1 MRKPTSFLDDVCLSE
16 EDENFDPADP
26 LCCPDDP
33 LDEVLK
39 YIPTLDEKILEALGI
54 DCSSPPQHDAQ
65 LVLYRPTA
73 EEEHG
78 AQGLKSTSAAGNS
91 YYSATSSGSSYC
103 GLSSAST
110 SWESESAG
118 RASSFQY
125 WNVPTKRRRQ
135 AVNVRNRK
143 RPWSHTF
150 LTFPSTPLA
159 AVVHDA
165 HNNIGEFSY
174 DNDIKPR
181 KLGLLDDGGNF
192 SKIGYKS
199 KAGKLS
205 SGNVNGGHRPSAGQ
219 KREKQKEG
227 TCSHCGTTETPQ
239 WRAGPNGPRTL
250 CNACGIRYRMGGD
263 KLVPE
268 YRPSTSPFFKN
279 GEHSNR
285 HSKVEKLREKKVKAL
300 KVGFSSVGVLTPA
313 RPGGS
318 VDSTIP

>member
-1 MRKPTSFLDDVCLSE
+1 MRKPTSFFDDVCLSE

-26 LCCPDDP
+26 LCCPGDP

-54 DCSSPPQHDAQ
+54 DCSWPAPPHEAQ
-65 LVLYRPTA
+65 LVLYPLTA
-73 EEEHG
+73 EEDDG
-78 AQGLKSTSAAGNS
+78 VRGLKNTSVGGNS
-91 YYSATSSGSSYC
+91 HYSATSSGSSYC
-103 GLSSAST
+103 GLSSTST
-110 SWESESAG
+110 SWESESVG

-125 WNVPTKRRRQ
+125 WDVPTKRRRQ

-143 RPWSHTF
+143 RPWAHAF

-159 AVVHDA
+159 AAVQDA
-165 HNNIGEFSY
+165 HGNIGEFSY
-174 DNDIKPR
+174 DSDIKRPR

-192 SKIGYKS
+192 SKLGYKS
-199 KAGKLS
+199 KAGKFS
-205 SGNVNGGHRPSAGQ
+205 SGNGNGGHRPSAGQ
-219 KREKQKEG
+219 KRDRQKEG
-227 TCSHCGTTETPQ
+227 TCSHCGATETPQ
-239 WRAGPNGPRTL
+239 WRAGPNGPGTL

-268 YRPSTSPFFKN
+268 YRPSTSPFFRN

-300 KVGFSSVGVLTPA
+300 KVGFGSVGA
-313 RPGGS
+313 
-318 VDSTIP
+318 